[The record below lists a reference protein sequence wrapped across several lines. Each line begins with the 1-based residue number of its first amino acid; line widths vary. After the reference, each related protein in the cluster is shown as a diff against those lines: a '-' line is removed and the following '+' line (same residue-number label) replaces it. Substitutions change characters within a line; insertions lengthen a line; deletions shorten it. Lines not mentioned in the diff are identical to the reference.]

1 MIEPDHTEPANQW
14 PPPDEPV
21 VDTPRWGI
29 GDALA
34 SYGIFILVST
44 MLGLT
49 ALRVGDGDRFA
60 GAWLPIVVTVP
71 PLIQVVHLGWVARS
85 KGRGLVS
92 DFGLSF
98 DRRDPAVAAGLW
110 IAAMAGA
117 TVAASIIVRVIGESP
132 NAAVAELAENSEN
145 GGGITIWILLL
156 VVAAIT
162 VIPLTEELL
171 YRGLW
176 WSALAKRGVDE
187 RWILVITSLIFA
199 AVHLEPSRTP
209 VLFAIGL
216 AIGWGRLRTGRIGA
230 GIIAHSMINTLGMIA
245 LLARI

>member
-1 MIEPDHTEPANQW
+1 MLEPDHTEPDDQW
-14 PPPDEPV
+14 PPPTEPD
-21 VDTPRWGI
+21 VDIPRWGI
-29 GDALA
+29 GDALG

-44 MLGLT
+44 TLGLI
-49 ALRVGDGDRFA
+49 ALRVGDGDRLA
-60 GAWLPIVVTVP
+60 GAWLPIVVAVP
-71 PLIQVVHLGWVARS
+71 PLIQVGHLSWVARS

-92 DFGLSF
+92 DFGFSF

-110 IAAMAGA
+110 LTAMAAA
-117 TVAASIIVRVIGESP
+117 TVATTIIVRVIGDSP
-132 NAAVAELAENSEN
+132 NAAVAELAENSED

-156 VVAAIT
+156 AVAAIT
-162 VIPLTEELL
+162 VIPLVEELL

-209 VLFAIGL
+209 VLFAIGM
-216 AIGWGRLRTGRIGA
+216 AIGWGRLRTGRIAA